1 MIVPRLKLP
10 LPSCFELS
18 FFPSSSHPILYVLS
32 SDAVGAI
39 QLNSSPITF
48 NIGSGE
54 FSNLASLADEIQE
67 LAMLG
72 GKRDK
77 KMSIPKN
84 VIDVEQSSAAHA
96 ASVSSNDYLRWAAK
110 TSLKDGAAKLLSWH
124 LDRAIPFFRAAS
136 SDADVD
142 YSKGHS
148 IAFNQNLITNCILST
163 EVMIPIFSWNE
174 QPRHAARLHTTRPS
188 QTCTQILLHHAM
200 HTQRS
205 FHFFPERSH

>member
-18 FFPSSSHPILYVLS
+18 FFPSSSQPILYVLS

-39 QLNSSPITF
+39 IAAMQYRSLNNSPITF

-96 ASVSSNDYLRWAAK
+96 ASVS
-110 TSLKDGAAKLLSWH
+110 
-124 LDRAIPFFRAAS
+124 
-136 SDADVD
+136 
-142 YSKGHS
+142 
-148 IAFNQNLITNCILST
+148 
-163 EVMIPIFSWNE
+163 
-174 QPRHAARLHTTRPS
+174 
-188 QTCTQILLHHAM
+188 
-200 HTQRS
+200 
-205 FHFFPERSH
+205 